1 MRVVLQ
7 VQGPLGFGGE
17 RAPDGA
23 RHSSCSLHR
32 HPGPDG
38 RPGDPEHR
46 VCPEAVSRQ
55 PVGTTANFPF
65 VRLGGRTVD
74 SSPWMQPSHP
84 FWLWS
89 RRQMGSPR
97 YWAVALITLKANP
110 ALCSDPLKGNLPVWT
125 LCWGPPRCHD
135 APGRLDQAWSHAQP
149 QRFPRRMSL
158 TRQPSP
164 CPDGPEGLYQL
175 LEISTAVSGL
185 TWGLWAQGAGPALL
199 LLCRFP
205 CLAPLTLEAGWP
217 HLAPSSS
224 LAQ

>member
-1 MRVVLQ
+1 MSR
-7 VQGPLGFGGE
+7 
-17 RAPDGA
+17 
-23 RHSSCSLHR
+23 SSIQATSGYHCKFSFCQTGWEDSGSISL
-32 HPGPDG
+32 D
-38 RPGDPEHR
+38 
-46 VCPEAVSRQ
+46 A
-55 PVGTTANFPF
+55 A
-65 VRLGGRTVD
+65 
-74 SSPWMQPSHP
+74 QPSLLALEQKANGTP
-84 FWLWS
+84 
-89 RRQMGSPR
+89 PR
-97 YWAVALITLKANP
+97 YLAAALTTLKANP

-149 QRFPRRMSL
+149 QRFPRGMSL

-199 LLCRFP
+199 LLCPFP
-205 CLAPLTLEAGWP
+205 CLAPLALEAGWP